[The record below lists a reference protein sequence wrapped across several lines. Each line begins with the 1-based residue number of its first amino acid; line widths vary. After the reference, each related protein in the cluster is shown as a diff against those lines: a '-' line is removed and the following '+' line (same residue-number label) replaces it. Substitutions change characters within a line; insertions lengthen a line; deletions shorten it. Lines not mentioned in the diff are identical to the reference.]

1 MTTHQRLGNG
11 DNTPMTYSPE
21 QLDMLR
27 YHFERCGAPT
37 NRIGLDHWLSTRVD
51 DALRISVVAQLF
63 PGHVTQRD
71 YAQDLI
77 NAGVPVN
84 AVRKSLAMVM
94 APADRDACSVR
105 SSRTQSPMT
114 SPTSAVPLG
123 RTSRVNAKRAPSRNS
138 RRALGNLKQPD
149 HSGRRSLIFAF
160 SNLLSAA
167 FIAAQARSSCSP
179 ISELSMAFCNSS
191 FSLAQERFNSF
202 SSRV

>member
-94 APADRDACSVR
+94 APADRERLLREVIA
-105 SSRTQSPMT
+105 
-114 SPTSAVPLG
+114 
-123 RTSRVNAKRAPSRNS
+123 NAKPYDFPYKRC
-138 RRALGNLKQPD
+138 ALGQDVEGERKARAEQKLTARARQ
-149 HSGRRSLIFAF
+149 LE
-160 SNLLSAA
+160 AA
-167 FIAAQARSSCSP
+167 
-179 ISELSMAFCNSS
+179 
-191 FSLAQERFNSF
+191 
-202 SSRV
+202 